1 MKIEIAKLKY
11 LKNHLTDEDYRIL
24 VEMYEESEKEEA
36 NNVIV
41 NVL

>member
-1 MKIEIAKLKY
+1 MKIEIAKLRF
-11 LKNHLTDEDYRIL
+11 LKSHLTDEDYKTL